1 MIDLRYGQVVVVTD
15 MLDPN
20 GVNPKDRPAVVVSP
34 SDELDAGRPVIVA
47 AISTL
52 RPGLV
57 PEDHVPLP
65 WHPHG
70 HARTGLKTNCAV
82 VCRWL
87 EKVEP
92 SRIARVIG
100 IVPGRRLEEVAATL
114 ARLATQGDG

>member
-1 MIDLRYGQVVVVTD
+1 MEGLGYGRIVVVAD

-20 GVNPKDRPAVVVSP
+20 GVNPKDRPAVVVTP
-34 SDELDAGRPVIVA
+34 SDELDAGGPVIVA

-52 RPGLV
+52 RPGPV

-65 WHPHG
+65 WHRQG
-70 HARTGLKTNCAV
+70 HPRTGLKTNCAV

-87 EKVEP
+87 EKIDP

-100 IVPGRRLEEVAATL
+100 FVPGRKLEEIAATL
-114 ARLATQGDG
+114 ARLSSTDES